1 MKIKLLILGLG
12 LVASILAGCNDDMS
26 SIGTS
31 IQPGDDSISV
41 YTDTFRIQASTVQLD
56 SIYARTTSAQ
66 LGELYDPLYGN
77 LKSDYLCQFYCPD
90 NYRFK
95 YTPIDGKIDS
105 VDFRIYYNRS
115 SSTGNRNGI
124 WIGDSLAPMQ
134 AEIFKITK
142 PLQKNFYTNID
153 PTQYCNMQESLGL
166 QAYTSYNASIP
177 DSIRKLDSYS
187 PNIRIRM
194 PLQFG
199 QKFYDETINNPSSFN
214 TQETFNKFFPG
225 VYVTTTFGSGNILSV
240 SNSVFSIYYKYKT
253 KSTATGNDTI
263 MNASERFSVTQEI
276 IQLNRFKNTDMS
288 GLLQP
293 SNEYTYLKTPAG
305 VCTRIVIP
313 SKMIAPI
320 MKDRIINNLP
330 LNLKAMP
337 QENWKYALDPPSFL
351 LILPEDSVKSFFE
364 QGQIENN
371 QTSFLSQAYSSST
384 RTYTFG
390 NISNMLKN
398 QIEKAPDK
406 DMNLL
411 IIPVYRSTTQSNSY
425 YEQTEITSAISN
437 YLAPSGVKL
446 RKDEEVMKIGIT
458 SSKYAK

>member
-12 LVASILAGCNDDMS
+12 LVASIMAGCNDDLS

-31 IQPGDDSISV
+31 IQPGDDTISV
-41 YTDTFRIQASTVQLD
+41 YTDTFRIQATTVQLD

-95 YTPIDGKIDS
+95 ETPYQGKIDS
-105 VDFRIYYNRS
+105 VDFRIYYATDDPN
-115 SSTGNRNGI
+115 GNRNGV
-124 WIGDSLAPMQ
+124 WVGDSLAPMQ
-134 AEIFKITK
+134 AEIYLVNK
-142 PLQKNFYTNID
+142 PLQKNFYTNIN
-153 PTQYCNMQESLGL
+153 PELYCNMQESLGM

-177 DSIRKLDSYS
+177 DSIRNLKTFT
-187 PNIRIRM
+187 PNIRIKM

-199 QKFYDETINNPSSFN
+199 QKFYDETIKNPSSFN

-225 VYVTTTFGSGNILSV
+225 LYVTTTFGSGNILSV
-240 SNSVFSIYYKYKT
+240 SNSVFRIYYRY
-253 KSTATGNDTI
+253 TI
-263 MNASERFSVTQEI
+263 KGSAGQDSLVNAVEKFSVTKEV
-276 IQLNRFKNTDMS
+276 IQLSRFKNTDMS

-293 SNEYTYLKTPAG
+293 NDEYAFFKTPAG

-313 SKMIAPI
+313 SKQITPI
-320 MKDRIINNLP
+320 MKDRIVNNLP
-330 LNLKAMP
+330 LSLKAMP
-337 QENWKYALDPPSFL
+337 QENWKYALSPPSYM

-371 QTSFLSQAYSSST
+371 QTSFLSSAYNAST

-390 NISNMLKN
+390 NIANILKN
-398 QIEKAPDK
+398 QMDK
-406 DMNLL
+406 DPEKDLNLL
-411 IIPVYRSTTQSNSY
+411 IMPVYRATTSGNSY
-425 YEQTEITSAISN
+425 YEQTVITTAISN
-437 YLAPSGVKL
+437 FLAPSGVKI